1 MKSRLA
7 LLVSLGAGLLALVA
21 VALYLNVRERSLL
34 ELSAL
39 QDVVVA
45 NRDILSNTVIDE
57 RNVAI
62 ARVPQKYVQPGALTS
77 MGDAV
82 GRVAAVPIPNG
93 SQITGTGLQ
102 EGGREALAFQVPRGM
117 RAVTIAVSDVTGV
130 AGLVKAGN
138 FVDLVGI
145 FEYGVP
151 TGNEGGRTSFSQER
165 TEALTLAQNVQV
177 IAVGA
182 EVEGAA
188 SAPRA
193 PASGQGSAEA
203 AMPVPEKVTV
213 ENMTLL
219 VTPQQV
225 QEIVL
230 AQQVGMLTVSLRS
243 NLDAGQVVDLP
254 RLDPLTML
262 KVQTS
267 VPVKTRPQPAW
278 REIRGTQP

>member
-1 MKSRLA
+1 MKSRFA
-7 LLVSLGAGLLALVA
+7 LVLSLGAGLLALVA

-34 ELSAL
+34 ELAAL
-39 QDVVVA
+39 QDVVVST
-45 NRDILSNTVIDE
+45 RDILSNTVIDE
-57 RNVAI
+57 RNVAA

-77 MGDAV
+77 MSDAV
-82 GRVAAVPIPNG
+82 GRVAAVPIPRG
-93 SQITGTGLQ
+93 SQVTGTGLQ

-117 RAVTIAVSDVTGV
+117 RAVTVAVNDVTGV

-138 FVDLVGI
+138 FIDLVGI

-151 TGNEGGRTSFSQER
+151 SGNAGGQTTYSQER

-177 IAVGA
+177 VAVGA
-182 EVEGAA
+182 EVKGAP

-193 PASGQGSAEA
+193 PQPAEGQQA
-203 AMPVPEKVTV
+203 AVPVPEKISIQS
-213 ENMTLL
+213 MTLL
-219 VTPQQV
+219 LTPQQV
-225 QEIVL
+225 QEVVL
-230 AQQVGMLTVSLRS
+230 AQQIGSLTVSLRS

-262 KVQTS
+262 KVQTP
-267 VPVKTRPQPAW
+267 VPVKTRPQPVW